1 MLQVFKEL
9 DLAVPADINVSIS
22 SRVFTVKG
30 PRGSL
35 TKVSIQN
42 IQAFR
47 TGLQKPRMYGCE
59 EARLDWNLL
68 PRTAAAKR
76 SGFVTVNPANVAPS
90 RSRKLTFFTLLPFC
104 LQQSL
109 KHMNLDARIIKSPS
123 GQKIKFIVWHANR
136 KHAACLRTASACV
149 ANMIKGVTV
158 GFQYKMRAVYAHFP
172 INIIIAG
179 DKKSA
184 EIRNFLGE
192 KRVRNIEMLDGVTI
206 QEDKAQKDQVLVEG
220 NDIDLVSQSAALLH
234 GATLV
239 RNKDIRKFLDG
250 IYCTGKDTVVKA
262 EA

>member
-1 MLQVFKEL
+1 MGTLRQHPTSPQDPKMLQIFKEL
-9 DLAVPADINVSIS
+9 DLAVPADVAVSIS
-22 SRVFTVKG
+22 SRGFTVKG
-30 PRGSL
+30 PRGTL
-35 TKVSIQN
+35 TK
-42 IQAFR
+42 
-47 TGLQKPRMYGCE
+47 
-59 EARLDWNLL
+59 
-68 PRTAAAKR
+68 
-76 SGFVTVNPANVAPS
+76 
-90 RSRKLTFFTLLPFC
+90 
-104 LQQSL
+104 SL
-109 KHMNLDARIIKSPS
+109 KHMNLDARIIKSPA
-123 GQKIKFIVWHANR
+123 GQKIKFIVWHAAR
-136 KHAACLRTASACV
+136 QHAACLRTAQACV

-158 GFQYKMRAVYAHFP
+158 GFQYKMRAIYAHFP

-192 KRVRNIEMLDGVTI
+192 KRVRNIQMLEGVTI

-250 IYCTGKDTVVKA
+250 IYCTGKATVVKA

>member
-1 MLQVFKEL
+1 
-9 DLAVPADINVSIS
+9 
-22 SRVFTVKG
+22 
-30 PRGSL
+30 
-35 TKVSIQN
+35 
-42 IQAFR
+42 
-47 TGLQKPRMYGCE
+47 
-59 EARLDWNLL
+59 
-68 PRTAAAKR
+68 
-76 SGFVTVNPANVAPS
+76 
-90 RSRKLTFFTLLPFC
+90 
-104 LQQSL
+104 
-109 KHMNLDARIIKSPS
+109 MNLDARIIKSPS
-123 GQKIKFIVWHANR
+123 GMKIKFIVWHAAR

-192 KRVRNIEMLDGVTI
+192 KRVRNIEMLEGVTI

-250 IYCTGKDTVVKA
+250 IYCTGKDVVVKA